1 MSPSTLKQNMTKSLV
16 SVRWDCSMQE
26 AARLMQEKNIRHL
39 PVVDQEGNLSGILS
53 DRDVKRAMDPHFPGF
68 AKGTVAGD
76 FMNWPV
82 VSVEQNT
89 PLAKAVKM
97 MWEEKI
103 SALLVTRGGA
113 VVGII
118 TSEDMLRVLYDLL
131 LHEGKDGKLGI
142 LDFTYDPI
150 YREMVRTAG
159 SVGI

>member
-1 MSPSTLKQNMTKSLV
+1 MNFPTLKQSMTKSLL
-16 SVRWDCSMQE
+16 SIRWDESVQD
-26 AARLMQEKNIRHL
+26 AAKIMQEKNIRHL
-39 PVVDQEGNLSGILS
+39 PVVDQEGNLCGILS
-53 DRDVKRAMDPHFPGF
+53 DRDVKRAMDPAFPGF
-68 AKGTVAGD
+68 SGNAVAAD

-82 VSVEQNT
+82 ISVEQNT

-113 VVGII
+113 VTGII

-131 LHEGKDGKLGI
+131 LHEGKDGKLAI
-142 LDFTYDPI
+142 LDFTYEPVV
-150 YREMVRTAG
+150 REMMRTAS